1 MIAEAI
7 VKNGGLFIPHVGK
20 QIKTKKEKITIQ
32 FTILDDSPKYK
43 KDPLTEAAGILKYRN
58 IDPLKYQKDLRDEW
72 QGQLSR

>member
-7 VKNGGLFIPHVGK
+7 IKNGGLFIPDVGK
-20 QIKTKKEKITIQ
+20 QIKIKKEKITIQ
-32 FTILDDSPKYK
+32 FTILNDSPKYK

-72 QGQLSR
+72 QD